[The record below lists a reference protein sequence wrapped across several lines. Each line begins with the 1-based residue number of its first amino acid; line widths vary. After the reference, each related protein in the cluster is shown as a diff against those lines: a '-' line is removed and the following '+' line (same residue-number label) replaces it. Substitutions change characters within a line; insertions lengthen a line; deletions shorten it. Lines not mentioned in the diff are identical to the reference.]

1 MKRRVCVLL
10 TCLLLL
16 AVLTVTAA
24 AAEPQNSFVLTVST
38 ANSMVIE
45 PERIPYTSG
54 QTIKEAL
61 LASGHTFTQ
70 LEEQGFI
77 GAVDDVAAN
86 YVILYDGGGYDVNAQ
101 ASSIKAMRIGVTTV
115 KEENWDSMLSLVK
128 RMAEYRYMENHVQNY
143 PDAQSA
149 YKICLNALRGDGSAA
164 AAGQEKLDSAIAAY
178 EAILNG
184 TKYAVSVSASKDG
197 MGLSK
202 PVFSLTDIYG
212 NVTSTVGTSLQVVE
226 GDYTF
231 CVSDG
236 TYNRTEGNIR
246 VREGMNFSVELPT
259 GE

>member
-16 AVLTVTAA
+16 AVFTVTAA

-38 ANSMVIE
+38 ANNMVIE

-70 LEEQGFI
+70 LAEQNYI
-77 GAVDDVAAN
+77 GAVDNVAGN

-101 ASSIKAMRIGVTTV
+101 ASSITAMRIGVTTV
-115 KEENWDSMLSLVK
+115 KEENWDSMLPLVK

-164 AAGQEKLDSAIAAY
+164 AAGQEQLDNAIAAY
-178 EAILNG
+178 EAILAG
-184 TKYAVSVSASKDG
+184 TKYAVTASVTKG
-197 MGLSK
+197 GTTLST

-212 NVTSTVGTSLQVVE
+212 NVTSTVGTSLQVIE

-236 TYNRTEGNIR
+236 T
-246 VREGMNFSVELPT
+246 
-259 GE
+259 